1 MGLFRK
7 ATPPHQ
13 TALAMI
19 GVRAGDRLLAAG
31 RPEPAVIAELARSTG
46 LSGQTLVV
54 SPPSGRTPYD
64 KAAADAGV
72 LIEVIDA
79 AADTHVVPQNSGD
92 HDVVVLHFDLV
103 TLDVTTRDRLA
114 ISAFSA
120 VRPSGRVVVIEGR
133 AQTGWF
139 STRSASLTPDDV
151 MAMLT
156 RAGGIA
162 VRHLSTADGVMY
174 FEARKPR

>member
-19 GVRAGDRLLAAG
+19 GARAGDRLLAAG
-31 RPEPAVIAELARSTG
+31 RPEPAVIAELARTTG
-46 LSGQTLVV
+46 LSGQTVLV
-54 SPPSGRTPYD
+54 SPPAERRPYD
-64 KAAADAGV
+64 KAAAEAGV
-72 LIEVIDA
+72 LIEVVDA
-79 AADTHVVPQNSGD
+79 APDPHGLPATGGD
-92 HDVVVLHFDLV
+92 HDVVVLHFDLT
-103 TLDVTTRDRLA
+103 TLDAPTRDRLA
-114 ISAFSA
+114 TSAFAA
-120 VRPSGRVVVIEGR
+120 VRPSGRVVIIEGR
-133 AQTGWF
+133 PQTGWF
-139 STRSASLTPDDV
+139 STRPASLTPDEV

-162 VRHLSTADGVMY
+162 ARHLSTSDGVMY